1 MNLILLRH
9 GETVWNAAHKL
20 QGMRD
25 VSLSE
30 KGMDEAWQLHDSL
43 IKYGVTFEKVYS
55 SPLSRAKK
63 TAKIITGKPS
73 SEIIIDEDIREMSFG
88 VNEGKY
94 YRLEADA
101 DMSKVDPNLVNF
113 SQNPNA
119 YVTPEGGESF
129 EEVIART
136 GAFYKRLI
144 SENTQVKGNVLVV
157 SHGAA
162 LHALIYNIEKKT
174 DMNDYWTPHIGNCGV
189 VEFKI

>member
-30 KGMDEAWQLHDSL
+30 KGMEDAWQLHDSL

-88 VNEGKY
+88 VNEGK
-94 YRLEADA
+94 
-101 DMSKVDPNLVNF
+101 
-113 SQNPNA
+113 
-119 YVTPEGGESF
+119 
-129 EEVIART
+129 
-136 GAFYKRLI
+136 
-144 SENTQVKGNVLVV
+144 
-157 SHGAA
+157 
-162 LHALIYNIEKKT
+162 
-174 DMNDYWTPHIGNCGV
+174 
-189 VEFKI
+189 